1 MKALALRQPFREL
14 LRTNLMPVV
23 VGVGLLAAT
32 ACFTGLYFSH
42 LPAYLVSVLHYD
54 PRQAVFAQTVGVVA
68 HALAILLVG
77 WMADRVSPLLV
88 LRVGALL
95 ILLLAFPFYH
105 ALVSRSMGLT
115 VLLVLGGVC
124 GGLINGTF
132 AVLLTDLFP
141 TRIRFSGVALSFN
154 IAFTIFSGMAPF
166 AATTLIRQ
174 TGSLS
179 APAGLIGVAAMLAL
193 AASVGV
199 SRFGGHVIRG
209 KPASS

>member
-14 LRTNLMPVV
+14 LRTNSMPVV

-54 PRQAVFAQTVGVVA
+54 ARQAVLAQTVGVVA
-68 HALAILLVG
+68 HALGILVVG
-77 WMADRVSPLLV
+77 WIGDRVSPLV
-88 LRVGALL
+88 LLRAGALL

-105 ALVSRSMGLT
+105 ALAGHAVGLT
-115 VLLVLGGVC
+115 LVLVLAGVC

-166 AATTLIRQ
+166 AATTLIRE
-174 TGSLS
+174 TGSLL
-179 APAGLIGVAAMLAL
+179 APAALMGAAAVLAL
-193 AASVGV
+193 AASLGV
-199 SRFGGHVIRG
+199 PRFGGHVLAKESR
-209 KPASS
+209 AS